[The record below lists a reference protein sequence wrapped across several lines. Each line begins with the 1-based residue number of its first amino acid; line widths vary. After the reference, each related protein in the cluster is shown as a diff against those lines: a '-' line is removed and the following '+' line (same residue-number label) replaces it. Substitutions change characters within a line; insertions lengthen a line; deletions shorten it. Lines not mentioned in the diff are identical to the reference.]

1 MRTRSPFRTVSSSA
15 ESGFAARYG
24 LTANTANCGSAPWD
38 TVGAIV
44 PAEYLDDP
52 NFRVATPRAPL
63 DAGLTVKLIFS
74 TSRFPSRAS
83 LRCWSMG
90 MTARGLLVR
99 IGNHD
104 PGDAVL
110 TRSTLC

>member
-1 MRTRSPFRTVSSSA
+1 MIRI
-15 ESGFAARYG
+15 SGWPHPEP
-24 LTANTANCGSAPWD
+24 S
-38 TVGAIV
+38 
-44 PAEYLDDP
+44 
-52 NFRVATPRAPL
+52 L

-90 MTARGLLVR
+90 VTARGRLVR
-99 IGNHD
+99 IGNHG

-110 TRSTLC
+110 TTGIIAAFVVFVVPSLRRG